1 MIEPQKMAETEWPEG
16 EALRLAL
23 ARGDR
28 ALGRIGP
35 ILGHLLS
42 ARDQSLFSD
51 AIVARVRGMLIHL
64 AWQVLRVQ
72 AEATGQKGREQFA
85 AEHGEVLAEHFFA
98 SPLLVAHCHALALE
112 WRLASGLEE
121 EAALDPVLSPLMQTL
136 IGHEDTQIASA
147 AMAALAAQARFAQAQ
162 RRMELPIA
170 ELPGELLHEALLAWR
185 AFNRNERSDA
195 LTRAEGKL
203 RAEFDEGA
211 GRLSLLDRVVTSLG
225 TGANAALAIDQG
237 GVALFLSALALR
249 SGQSRDIAALATN
262 EQQAARLAL
271 SLRAAGLKPQDV
283 EAQLLRIHP
292 NELPPQGLE
301 QIGTR
306 EAAQLLAQGT
316 AHGSGRGG
324 V

>member
-1 MIEPQKMAETEWPEG
+1 MAETEWPEG
-16 EALRLAL
+16 DALRIAL

-28 ALGRIGP
+28 ALGRIAP

-42 ARDQSLFSD
+42 ERDQSLFSD
-51 AIVARVRGMLIHL
+51 AIVARVRGMLLNL

-72 AEATGQKGREQFA
+72 AEATGQKGREEFA
-85 AEHGEVLAEHFFA
+85 AEQGEALAEHFFV
-98 SPLLVAHCHALALE
+98 SPMLVAHCHALAME
-112 WRLASGLEE
+112 WRLAAALEE
-121 EAALDPVLSPLMQTL
+121 EGTLDPVLSPLMQTL

-147 AMAALAAQARFAQAQ
+147 AMASLAAQARFAQAQ

-170 ELPGELLHEALLAWR
+170 ELPGDLLHEALLAWR

-203 RAEFDEGA
+203 RADFDEGA
-211 GRLSLLDRVVTSLG
+211 GRLSLLDRVVTTLG
-225 TGANAALAIDQG
+225 SGANAALAVDQA

-249 SGQSRDIAALATN
+249 SGQSRDVVTLATN
-262 EQQAARLAL
+262 EQQSVRLAL
-271 SLRAAGLKPQDV
+271 CLRAAGLKPQDV

-292 NELPPQGLE
+292 NDLPLQGLE

-306 EAAQLLAQGT
+306 EAAQLLAQGSTFGT
-316 AHGSGRGG
+316 ARGG
-324 V
+324 I

>member
-1 MIEPQKMAETEWPEG
+1 MIELHPMAETAWPEG
-16 EALRLAL
+16 DALRLAL

-28 ALGRIGP
+28 ALDRIGP

-51 AIVARVRGMLIHL
+51 AIVARVRGMLINL
-64 AWQVLRVQ
+64 ARQVLRVQ

-85 AEHGEVLAEHFFA
+85 DEHGEALAENFFS

-121 EAALDPVLSPLMQTL
+121 EGALDPVLSPLMQTL

-162 RRMELPIA
+162 RRMEMPIA
-170 ELPGELLHEALLAWR
+170 ELPGDLLHEALLAWGV
-185 AFNRNERSDA
+185 FNRNERSDA
-195 LTRAEGKL
+195 LTRAESKL

-211 GRLSLLDRVVTSLG
+211 GRLSLLDRLVTTLG
-225 TGANAALAIDQG
+225 SGANAALAIDHG

-249 SGQSRDIAALATN
+249 SGQSRDIVALATN

-271 SLRAAGLKPQDV
+271 SLRAAGLKPQEV

-292 NELPPQGLE
+292 HDLPPQGLD

-306 EAAQLLAQGT
+306 EAAHLLAQSMPLAT
-316 AHGSGRGG
+316 GRGG

>member
-1 MIEPQKMAETEWPEG
+1 MAETEWPEG
-16 EALRLAL
+16 DALRIAL

-64 AWQVLRVQ
+64 ARQVLRVQ
-72 AEATGQKGREQFA
+72 AEATGQKAREQFA
-85 AEHGEVLAEHFFA
+85 AEHGEALAEHFFA

-112 WRLASGLEE
+112 WQLASGLEE
-121 EAALDPVLSPLMQTL
+121 DSALDPVLSPFMQTL
-136 IGHEDTQIASA
+136 IGHDDTQVASA

-162 RRMELPIA
+162 RRMELPLA
-170 ELPGELLHEALLAWR
+170 ELPGDLLHEALQAWR
-185 AFNRNERSDA
+185 VFNRNERSDA

-203 RAEFDEGA
+203 RGDFDEGA
-211 GRLSLLDRVVTSLG
+211 GRLSLFDRVVTTLG
-225 TGANAALAIDQG
+225 SGANAALAIDQG

-249 SGQSRDIAALATN
+249 SGQTREIVALATN
-262 EQQAARLAL
+262 VQQAARLAL

-292 NELPPQGLE
+292 DGSPPQGLD

-306 EAAQLLAQGT
+306 EAAQLLNRATTLGT
-316 AHGSGRGG
+316 SRDGY
-324 V
+324 

>member
-1 MIEPQKMAETEWPEG
+1 MIEPRPIAEPEWPEG
-16 EALRLAL
+16 DALRLAL

-64 AWQVLRVQ
+64 ARQVLRVQ
-72 AEATGQKGREQFA
+72 AEATGHKGREQFA
-85 AEHGEVLAEHFFA
+85 DEQGEALAEQYFS

-121 EAALDPVLSPLMQTL
+121 GGALDPVLSPLMQSL
-136 IGHEDTQIASA
+136 IGREDTQIASA
-147 AMAALAAQARFAQAQ
+147 AMAALAAQARFAQSQ
-162 RRMELPIA
+162 RRMELPMG
-170 ELPGELLHEALLAWR
+170 ELPGDLLHEALLAWR
-185 AFNRNERSDA
+185 AFNNDERSDA
-195 LTRAEGKL
+195 LARAESKL
-203 RAEFDEGA
+203 RSDFDEGA
-211 GRLSLLDRVVTSLG
+211 GRLSLLDRMVTSLG
-225 TGANAALAIDQG
+225 SGASAALTIDHG

-249 SGQSRDIAALATN
+249 SGQSRDIVALSTN

-292 NELPPQGLE
+292 HELPPQGLE

-306 EAAQLLAQGT
+306 EAAQLLAQG
-316 AHGSGRGG
+316 AAPAPGRGG
-324 V
+324 R

>member
-1 MIEPQKMAETEWPEG
+1 MAETEWPEG
-16 EALRLAL
+16 DALRIAL

-28 ALGRIGP
+28 ALGRIAP

-42 ARDQSLFSD
+42 ERDQSLFSD
-51 AIVARVRGMLIHL
+51 AIVARVRGMLLNL

-72 AEATGQKGREQFA
+72 AETTGQKGREEFA
-85 AEHGEVLAEHFFA
+85 AEQGEALAEHFFV
-98 SPLLVAHCHALALE
+98 SPLLVAHCHALAME
-112 WRLASGLEE
+112 WRLAAALEE
-121 EAALDPVLSPLMQTL
+121 EGTLDPVLSPLMQTL

-147 AMAALAAQARFAQAQ
+147 AMASLAAQARFAQAQ

-170 ELPGELLHEALLAWR
+170 ELPGDLLHEALLAWR

-203 RAEFDEGA
+203 RADFDEGA
-211 GRLSLLDRVVTSLG
+211 GRLSLLDRVVTALG
-225 TGANAALAIDQG
+225 SGANAALAVDQA

-249 SGQSRDIAALATN
+249 SGQSRDVVTLATN
-262 EQQAARLAL
+262 EQQSVRLAL
-271 SLRAAGLKPQDV
+271 CLRAAGLKPQDV

-292 NELPPQGLE
+292 NDLPLQGLE

-306 EAAQLLAQGT
+306 EAAQLLAQGSTFGT
-316 AHGSGRGG
+316 ARGG
-324 V
+324 I

>member
-1 MIEPQKMAETEWPEG
+1 MIAPRQMAETEWPEG
-16 EALRLAL
+16 DALRIAL

-28 ALGRIGP
+28 ALARIGP

-42 ARDQSLFSD
+42 TRDQSLFND
-51 AIVARVRGMLIHL
+51 AIVARVRGMLLHL
-64 AWQVLRVQ
+64 AWQMLRIQ
-72 AEATGQKGREQFA
+72 AEATGKKAREEFA
-85 AEHGEVLAEHFFA
+85 AEHGEALAEHFFS
-98 SPLLVAHCHALALE
+98 SPLLVSHCHALALE

-121 EAALDPVLSPLMQTL
+121 EGALDPVLSPFMQTL
-136 IGHEDTQIASA
+136 IGSEDTQIASA

-162 RRMELPIA
+162 RRMELPLA
-170 ELPGELLHEALLAWR
+170 ELPGELLHDALLAWR

-195 LTRAEGKL
+195 LTRAEVKL
-203 RAEFDEGA
+203 RADFDEGA
-211 GRLSLLDRVVTSLG
+211 GRLSLIDRVVTTLG
-225 TGANAALAIDQG
+225 PDANAALVIDYG

-249 SGQSRDIAALATN
+249 SGQSRDIVAMATN

-283 EAQLLRIHP
+283 EAQLLSIHP

-306 EAAQLLAQGT
+306 EAAQLLSQST
-316 AHGSGRGG
+316 ASGINGAP

>member
-1 MIEPQKMAETEWPEG
+1 MIEPQPMAEAEWPEG
-16 EALRLAL
+16 DALRAAL

-42 ARDQSLFSD
+42 TRDQSLFSD

-72 AEATGQKGREQFA
+72 AEATGHRGREQFA
-85 AEHGEVLAEHFFA
+85 AEHGEALAEYFFA

-121 EAALDPVLSPLMQTL
+121 DSALDPVLSPLMQTL

-162 RRMELPIA
+162 RRMELPVA
-170 ELPGELLHEALLAWR
+170 ELPADLLHETLLAWR
-185 AFNRNERSDA
+185 AFNDNERSDA

-203 RAEFDEGA
+203 RADFHEGA
-211 GRLSLLDRVVTSLG
+211 GRLSLLDRVITILG
-225 TGANAALAIDQG
+225 PRGANAALTIDHG

-249 SGQSRDIAALATN
+249 SAQSRDTVALATN

-271 SLRAAGLKPQDV
+271 SLRAAGLKPLDV

-292 NELPPQGLE
+292 DELPPRGLE

-306 EAAQLLAQGT
+306 EAAQLLAQGALRST
-316 AHGSGRGG
+316 G
-324 V
+324 